1 MPGWSDHILC
11 WLARCGPLGLRELR
25 PAPPA
30 AGWSEA
36 GGAVREPTQQAG
48 VAVMAGVFLDH
59 MNANPAQG
67 YLAAAFGGKSAIQ
80 RIAAIASRESSHS
93 IISEA

>member
-1 MPGWSDHILC
+1 M
-11 WLARCGPLGLRELR
+11 R
-25 PAPPA
+25 PAPPG

-36 GGAVREPTQQAG
+36 GGAVHGLTQPAG

-59 MNANPAQG
+59 MTANPAQG
-67 YLAAAFGGKSAIQ
+67 YPAAAFGDKGAVQ
-80 RIAAIASRESSHS
+80 RIAVDCQRESSHC